1 MIFASIADMCEE
13 DPELFICVLIDEV
26 ESIAG
31 SRESSM
37 HGEAQDSLRATNA
50 LLTGL
55 DRAKKYPNIIL
66 LCTSNMLDCLDAVCA
81 DLIPHGSYGIDLDTM
96 VSNALFTGLPRS
108 VRAQDIC

>member
-1 MIFASIADMCEE
+1 MKNILTLVLGESAKQVDMIFATIADMCEE
-13 DPELFICVLIDEV
+13 DPEQFICVLIDEV

-55 DRAKKYPNIIL
+55 DRAKKYRNIIF
-66 LCTSNMLDCLDAVCA
+66 LCTSNMLDCLDTVCSIQYPP
-81 DLIPHGSYGIDLDTM
+81 L
-96 VSNALFTGLPRS
+96 
-108 VRAQDIC
+108 VRHCF